1 MARYN
6 VYNGEF
12 ICHTCK
18 EIVPTLR
25 MYASLKEMTWMCK
38 AGHLTKVSLNTK
50 KNKGDYDREE
60 RE

>member
-6 VYNGEF
+6 VYTGEF

-18 EIVPTLR
+18 DMVPTLR

-38 AGHLTKVSLNTK
+38 DGHLSKVSLNTK
-50 KNKGDYDREE
+50 KSKEDYDRKIGE
-60 RE
+60 